1 MIKKLF
7 NSTAKLLFLLAVFAL
22 LIVLN
27 YRVWKKDYEQEQRIQ
42 GLLQDYQIQQAENA
56 KMAQTNAELRR
67 RIDSLKRGGFEMVEE
82 EARDKFGMV
91 GDGETYFNF
100 EGDKSAQEK

>member
-1 MIKKLF
+1 
-7 NSTAKLLFLLAVFAL
+7 
-22 LIVLN
+22 
-27 YRVWKKDYEQEQRIQ
+27 
-42 GLLQDYQIQQAENA
+42 
-56 KMAQTNAELRR
+56 
-67 RIDSLKRGGFEMVEE
+67 MVEE